1 MSHEPL
7 ENQTSSSKTNS
18 RPIGKVIGLAAAL
31 GVASS
36 LVWVLRFHPQVRADS
51 SVASAKNL
59 PDRFFPNLSPNHLA
73 PSPSTPE
80 STNDRVGEELPT
92 NLPQQPESNVITL
105 PSVVI
110 PSHSASKNIVID
122 LQSEQD
128 VCATHTLR
136 ERAGCSHKPD
146 GCDRSVSSSQ
156 TSESENSPDRQGLTI
171 ENEMMI
177 SQSEVT
183 TPSIVI
189 PNSGKN
195 EENHVATLAELSE
208 SEILAEE
215 IQESEESE
223 PLEIL
228 DRPEE
233 LETSETNEPA
243 IELTLAD
250 TVILALQNNRD
261 IKNAYLDRILDR
273 QDLAVAEDR
282 FNPDF
287 TPELSVEIDRDFSG
301 ENRTDGE
308 AIRIGGGINW
318 RVPTGGTF
326 SVNLQGVGNARRQ
339 SGGLRSDR
347 NSVDSNFSLTF
358 RQPFLRNFG
367 TDVNRAPIE
376 IARLVEVSNL
386 LDLKSTLIDTI
397 TNAIQSYR
405 ELLQAQQQLK
415 IEERALES
423 AKEQL
428 ARTQALIEAGR
439 TARVERVPNETAI
452 ANREVSV
459 LNAQNR
465 LKSQQLSLIEVLDI
479 DRTLV
484 PVAIEVPQSD
494 RLEEI
499 SFEEEALLQ
508 VAFAQNPSYQQTLL
522 QLDREQLQ
530 LLIAQNDRLWNLD
543 LETSFTGDLSSELSD
558 RTDFRAGIVFSRE
571 FGNLSREQAV
581 ERSQIQI
588 QQLENNIEEARE
600 SLAIEVKN
608 AIRDVRDNFRQVQLA
623 RRARELSAQQLANEQ
638 RRLELGRGSIIE
650 VVRFEDALVRAENGE
665 LNATISYLNSLTFL
679 EQTIGI
685 TLEEWGV
692 RIE

>member
-1 MSHEPL
+1 M
-7 ENQTSSSKTNS
+7 
-18 RPIGKVIGLAAAL
+18 GLAVAF

-36 LVWVLRFHPQVRADS
+36 LVWGLRFHPQVRADS
-51 SVASAKNL
+51 SVVSAKNL
-59 PDRFFPNLSPNHLA
+59 PDRFFPNLSPDRLS

-80 STNDRVGEELPT
+80 STSDRRLEELPP
-92 NLPQQPESNVITL
+92 NLPQPPEPNARIL
-105 PSVVI
+105 PSVAT
-110 PSHSASKNIVID
+110 PSNSASKNLVVD
-122 LQSEQD
+122 LQREQDTLQGEQD
-128 VCATHTLR
+128 VCATHTLC
-136 ERAGCSHKPD
+136 ERTGCSHKPD
-146 GCDRSVSSSQ
+146 GCDRAVASSQ
-156 TSESENSPDRQGLTI
+156 ISESENSTERQNLPI
-171 ENEMMI
+171 DNEILISEREILNLARENLNRE
-177 SQSEVT
+177 Q
-183 TPSIVI
+183 
-189 PNSGKN
+189 N
-195 EENHVATLAELSE
+195 EEKNAIALAELRE
-208 SEILAEE
+208 SETLEE
-215 IQESEESE
+215 QREESEDIQESE

-233 LETSETNEPA
+233 LETIETNEPA
-243 IELTLAD
+243 LELTLAD

-301 ENRTDGE
+301 ENRTHGE

-347 NSVDSNFSLTF
+347 NSVDGNFSLTF

-376 IARLVEVSNL
+376 IARLVEASNL
-386 LDLKSTLIDTI
+386 WDLKSTLIDTI

-405 ELLQAQQQLK
+405 ELLQAQQQLN

-428 ARTQALIEAGR
+428 ERTQALIEAGR

-465 LKSQQLSLIEVLDI
+465 LQSQQLSLIEVLDI
-479 DRTLV
+479 DRTFI

-508 VAFAQNPSYQQTLL
+508 VALAQNPSYQQTLL

-530 LLIAQNDRLWNLD
+530 LLIAENDRLWNLD
-543 LETSFTGDLSSELSD
+543 VETSLTGDLSSELSD
-558 RTDFRAGIVFSRE
+558 RTDFRAGVVFSRE

-588 QQLENNIEEARE
+588 QQLENDIEEARE
-600 SLAIEVKN
+600 SLAIDVRN

-623 RRARELSAQQLANEQ
+623 RRARELSEQQLANEQ

-692 RIE
+692 TIE

>member
-1 MSHEPL
+1 M
-7 ENQTSSSKTNS
+7 
-18 RPIGKVIGLAAAL
+18 GLAVAF

-36 LVWVLRFHPQVRADS
+36 LVWGLRFNPQVRADS
-51 SVASAKNL
+51 SVVSAKNL
-59 PDRFFPNLSPNHLA
+59 PDRFFPNLSPDRLS

-80 STNDRVGEELPT
+80 STSDHRLEELPP
-92 NLPQQPESNVITL
+92 NLPQPPEPNARIL
-105 PSVVI
+105 PSVAT
-110 PSHSASKNIVID
+110 PSNSASKNLVVD
-122 LQSEQD
+122 LQREQDTLQGEQD

-136 ERAGCSHKPD
+136 ERTGYSHKPD
-146 GCDRSVSSSQ
+146 GCDRAVASSQ
-156 TSESENSPDRQGLTI
+156 ISESENSTERQNLPI
-171 ENEMMI
+171 DNEILISEREILNLARENLNRE
-177 SQSEVT
+177 Q
-183 TPSIVI
+183 
-189 PNSGKN
+189 N
-195 EENHVATLAELSE
+195 EEKNAIALAERRE
-208 SEILAEE
+208 SETLEE
-215 IQESEESE
+215 QREESEDIQESE

-233 LETSETNEPA
+233 LETIETNEPA
-243 IELTLAD
+243 LELTLAD

-301 ENRTDGE
+301 ENRTHGE

-347 NSVDSNFSLTF
+347 NSVDGNFSLTF

-376 IARLVEVSNL
+376 IARLVEASNL
-386 LDLKSTLIDTI
+386 WDLKSTLIDTI

-405 ELLQAQQQLK
+405 ELLQAQQQLN

-428 ARTQALIEAGR
+428 ERTQALIEAGR

-465 LKSQQLSLIEVLDI
+465 LQSQQLSLIEVLDI
-479 DRTLV
+479 DRTFI

-508 VAFAQNPSYQQTLL
+508 VALAQNPSYQQTLL

-530 LLIAQNDRLWNLD
+530 LLIAENDRLWNLD
-543 LETSFTGDLSSELSD
+543 VETSLTGDLSSELSD
-558 RTDFRAGIVFSRE
+558 RTDFRAGVVFSRE

-588 QQLENNIEEARE
+588 QQLENDIEEARE
-600 SLAIEVKN
+600 SLAIDVRN

-623 RRARELSAQQLANEQ
+623 RRARELSEQQLANEQ

-692 RIE
+692 TIE

>member
-1 MSHEPL
+1 M
-7 ENQTSSSKTNS
+7 NS
-18 RPIGKVIGLAAAL
+18 RPIGKVMGLAVAF

-36 LVWVLRFHPQVRADS
+36 LVWGLRFNPQVRADS
-51 SVASAKNL
+51 SVVSAKNL
-59 PDRFFPNLSPNHLA
+59 PDRFFPNLSPDRLS

-80 STNDRVGEELPT
+80 STSDHRLEELPP
-92 NLPQQPESNVITL
+92 NLPQPPEPNARIL
-105 PSVVI
+105 PSVAT
-110 PSHSASKNIVID
+110 PSNSASKNLVVD
-122 LQSEQD
+122 LQREQDTLQGEQD

-136 ERAGCSHKPD
+136 ERTGYSHKPD
-146 GCDRSVSSSQ
+146 GCDRAVASSQ
-156 TSESENSPDRQGLTI
+156 ISESENSTERQNLPI
-171 ENEMMI
+171 DNEILISEREILNLARENLNRE
-177 SQSEVT
+177 Q
-183 TPSIVI
+183 
-189 PNSGKN
+189 N
-195 EENHVATLAELSE
+195 EEKNAIALAERRE
-208 SEILAEE
+208 SETLEE
-215 IQESEESE
+215 QREESEDIQESE

-233 LETSETNEPA
+233 LETIETNEPA
-243 IELTLAD
+243 LELTLAD

-301 ENRTDGE
+301 ENRTHGE

-318 RVPTGGTF
+318 RVPSGGTF

-347 NSVDSNFSLTF
+347 NSVDGNFSLTF

-376 IARLVEVSNL
+376 IARLVEASNL
-386 LDLKSTLIDTI
+386 WDLKSTLIDTI

-405 ELLQAQQQLK
+405 ELLQAQQQLN

-428 ARTQALIEAGR
+428 ERTQALIEAGR

-465 LKSQQLSLIEVLDI
+465 LQSQQLSLIEVLDI
-479 DRTLV
+479 DRTFI

-508 VAFAQNPSYQQTLL
+508 VALAQNPSYQQTLL

-530 LLIAQNDRLWNLD
+530 LLIAENDRLWNLD
-543 LETSFTGDLSSELSD
+543 VETSLTGDLSSELSD
-558 RTDFRAGIVFSRE
+558 RTDFRAGVVFSRE

-588 QQLENNIEEARE
+588 QQLENDIEEARE
-600 SLAIEVKN
+600 SLAIDVRN

-623 RRARELSAQQLANEQ
+623 RRARELSEQQLANEQ

-692 RIE
+692 TIE

>member
-1 MSHEPL
+1 M
-7 ENQTSSSKTNS
+7 
-18 RPIGKVIGLAAAL
+18 GLAVAF

-36 LVWVLRFHPQVRADS
+36 LVWGLRFNPQVRADS
-51 SVASAKNL
+51 SVVSAKNL
-59 PDRFFPNLSPNHLA
+59 PDRFFPNLSPDRLS

-80 STNDRVGEELPT
+80 STSDHRLEELPP
-92 NLPQQPESNVITL
+92 NLPQPPEPNARIL
-105 PSVVI
+105 PSVAT
-110 PSHSASKNIVID
+110 PSNSASKNLVVD
-122 LQSEQD
+122 LQREQDTLQGEQD

-136 ERAGCSHKPD
+136 ERTGYSHKPD
-146 GCDRSVSSSQ
+146 GCDRAVASSQ
-156 TSESENSPDRQGLTI
+156 ISESENSTERQNLPI
-171 ENEMMI
+171 DNEILISEREILNLARENLNRE
-177 SQSEVT
+177 Q
-183 TPSIVI
+183 
-189 PNSGKN
+189 N
-195 EENHVATLAELSE
+195 EEKNAIALAERRE
-208 SEILAEE
+208 SETLEE
-215 IQESEESE
+215 QREESEDIQESE

-233 LETSETNEPA
+233 LETIETNEPA
-243 IELTLAD
+243 LELTLAD

-301 ENRTDGE
+301 ENRTHGE

-318 RVPTGGTF
+318 RVPSGGTF

-347 NSVDSNFSLTF
+347 NSVDGNFSLTF

-376 IARLVEVSNL
+376 IARLVEASNL
-386 LDLKSTLIDTI
+386 WDLKSTLIDTI

-405 ELLQAQQQLK
+405 ELLQAQQQLN

-428 ARTQALIEAGR
+428 ERTQALIEAGR

-465 LKSQQLSLIEVLDI
+465 LQSQQLSLIEVLDI
-479 DRTLV
+479 DRTFI

-508 VAFAQNPSYQQTLL
+508 VALAQNPSYQQTLL

-530 LLIAQNDRLWNLD
+530 LLIAENDRLWNLD
-543 LETSFTGDLSSELSD
+543 VETSLTGDLSSELSD
-558 RTDFRAGIVFSRE
+558 RTDFRAGVVFSRE

-588 QQLENNIEEARE
+588 QQLENDIEEARE
-600 SLAIEVKN
+600 SLAIDVRN

-623 RRARELSAQQLANEQ
+623 RRARELSEQQLANEQ

-692 RIE
+692 TIE